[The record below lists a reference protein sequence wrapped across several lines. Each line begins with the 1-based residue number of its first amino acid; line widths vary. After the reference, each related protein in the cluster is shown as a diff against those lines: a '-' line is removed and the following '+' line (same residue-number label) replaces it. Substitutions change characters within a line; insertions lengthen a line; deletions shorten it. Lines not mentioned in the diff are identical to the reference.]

1 MPRCRF
7 LFAADIG
14 DPISSIYL
22 GENGCMAGTML
33 GKVWLYSF
41 DPREARRVEMLT
53 AFSDE
58 GIRALYLDE
67 DSCCATLTEGCRGWR
82 RVHPHAQLGTIC
94 FRSLDKKNTQN
105 VKHVLQRGPLACVIF
120 PTSSTMVHVTKQ
132 DHHHCGFKLFDYGSS
147 QDVAPCD
154 FDGESVMVVDRNFN
168 PGIPIFR
175 IIHLEK
181 NESIEVE
188 NLPHAANVTIA
199 KLWGPDCLVY
209 IAAGSSAYVY
219 DFRKKVMKYKLSG
232 HTAEIM
238 AVDTQDPEIIAT
250 MSSDANVRL
259 WNAHTGDCVQS
270 LSVPEASFFLGYP
283 YLLSMQG
290 QRLML
295 SCDEGVILWE
305 FDS

>member
-22 GENGCMAGTML
+22 GENGCLAGTML
-33 GKVWLYSF
+33 GKVWLYCFES
-41 DPREARRVEMLT
+41 RAVELLT

-58 GIRALYLDE
+58 GIRALFLDE
-67 DSCCATLTEGCRGWR
+67 ESCCATCSEGCRGWR
-82 RVHPHAQLGTIC
+82 RSNFAQLQTIC

-105 VKHVLQRGPLACVIF
+105 VKHVLQRGPWACVIF

-132 DHHHCGFKLFDYGSS
+132 EHHHCGFKLFDYGSS

-154 FDGESVMVVDRNFN
+154 FDGQNVLVVDRNFN

-188 NLPHAANVTIA
+188 NLPHAGSVTIA
-199 KLWGPDCLVY
+199 KVWAADCLVY
-209 IAAGSSAYVY
+209 VAAGSSAYVY
-219 DFRKKVMKYKLSG
+219 DFQKKQMRSRLVG
-232 HTAEIM
+232 HTAEIVAM
-238 AVDTQDPEIIAT
+238 DCQNFELIAS
-250 MSSDANVRL
+250 MSSDATVKV
-259 WNAHTGDCVQS
+259 WNGSRGECIQT
-270 LSVPEASFFLGYP
+270 LFVPEASFFLGYP
-283 YLLSMQG
+283 YMLTMQG